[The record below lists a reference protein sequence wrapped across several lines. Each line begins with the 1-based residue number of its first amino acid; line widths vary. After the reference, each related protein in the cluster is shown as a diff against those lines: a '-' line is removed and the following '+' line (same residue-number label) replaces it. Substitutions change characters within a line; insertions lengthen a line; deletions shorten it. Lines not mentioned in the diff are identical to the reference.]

1 MLFVDLQ
8 VRLKDLK
15 LVYLHF
21 QLNDVIIN
29 AFLALLEVTLMYIF
43 YMYNIQNSTIYLYC
57 NLDKI
62 ARKYYILV
70 NKTYLNGYQR

>member
-15 LVYLHF
+15 LLYLHF

-43 YMYNIQNSTIYLYC
+43 YMYN
-57 NLDKI
+57 K
-62 ARKYYILV
+62 
-70 NKTYLNGYQR
+70 

>member
-1 MLFVDLQ
+1 MTYNICFFVDLQ

-43 YMYNIQNSTIYLYC
+43 YMYN
-57 NLDKI
+57 K
-62 ARKYYILV
+62 
-70 NKTYLNGYQR
+70 